1 MVNNIQS
8 LPSVIS
14 KTYNE
19 PVVPRDRNSETNNF
33 WVNNSSA
40 IVDQAVANSDFK
52 SIFRK
57 EKTEEKKP
65 DYSKIADKLKSLVG
79 EESVSFEITKDKET
93 NKMIIKV
100 IDNKTKEVLQQY
112 PPEITLKIARM
123 VARSMESGI
132 LTNEIV

>member
-1 MVNNIQS
+1 MVNSIQS

-14 KTYNE
+14 KTYYE
-19 PVVPRDRNSETNNF
+19 PVVSRDRNSEANNF
-33 WVNNSSA
+33 LANNSSA
-40 IVDQAVANSDFK
+40 FVDQAVINSGFN

-57 EKTEEKKP
+57 DKAEEKKP

-100 IDNKTKEVLQQY
+100 IDEKTKEVLQQY
-112 PPEITLKIARM
+112 PPEITLKIARI

>member
-19 PVVPRDRNSETNNF
+19 TIVPKDRNSETNNF

-40 IVDQAVANSDFK
+40 VLEQAAVNTSFK

-79 EESVSFEITKDKET
+79 EDTVSFEITKDKET

-112 PPEITLKIARM
+112 PPEITLKIARI
-123 VARSMESGI
+123 VAKSMESGI

>member
-33 WVNNSSA
+33 WVNNSST
-40 IVDQAVANSDFK
+40 IVEQAVANSDFK

-57 EKTEEKKP
+57 EKTVEKKP

-112 PPEITLKIARM
+112 PPEITLKIARI